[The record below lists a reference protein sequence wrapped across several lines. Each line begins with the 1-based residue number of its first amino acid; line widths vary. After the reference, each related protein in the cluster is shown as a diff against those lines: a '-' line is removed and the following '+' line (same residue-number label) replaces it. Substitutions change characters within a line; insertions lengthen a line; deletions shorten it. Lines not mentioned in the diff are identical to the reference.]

1 MITNPCNNSCRG
13 LDKQRLKLLQFCV
26 FEFYR
31 IAIFVVMATWGTM
44 LMISAFQVIHLARG
58 AAVLKGPG
66 PVVSDAI
73 SVTCIPADA
82 RSSVELAME
91 CDRQQDTC
99 MGLLTGAPPN
109 VNASLCYCSAQSG
122 KGSALTA
129 YEENHLYLRSSAT
142 TSFTQGVHYFQ

>member
-1 MITNPCNNSCRG
+1 
-13 LDKQRLKLLQFCV
+13 
-26 FEFYR
+26 
-31 IAIFVVMATWGTM
+31 MATYLVM
-44 LMISAFQVIHLARG
+44 LTVSVFPVFHIAWG
-58 AAVLKGPG
+58 AAILKGPS

-99 MGLLTGAPPN
+99 MGLLTGDPPH